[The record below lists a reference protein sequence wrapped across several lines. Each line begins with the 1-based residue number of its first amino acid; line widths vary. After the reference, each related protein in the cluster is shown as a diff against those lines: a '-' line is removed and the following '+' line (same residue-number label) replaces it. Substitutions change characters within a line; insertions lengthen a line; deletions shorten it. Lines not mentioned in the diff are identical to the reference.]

1 MRRVL
6 AVSLLGMMGSVA
18 ASAAT
23 PTLAV
28 DGKIV
33 RWANPR
39 LELAANPA
47 NQSGLSASSIRD
59 AAVRGLERW
68 RAAAPGRLSFDY
80 WQGSDRKVFETN
92 SNLNGHS
99 SLYFASQS
107 LAGVDPQVLG
117 LTQVWFSTET
127 GRILETDIVLNDV
140 QFRFSTQATDTTG
153 YGSGSTSGT
162 TVFLENVLT
171 HELGHAFGLSHSGV
185 MQSTML
191 FMESPDQN
199 HLGCDDQVG
208 LQSLYGAGEAGA
220 IQVRIRG
227 VDGRAL
233 LGANVLAISRRRG
246 TVLRSALSDRDGV
259 ARITGLEAGEY
270 DVMAE
275 PYYAGASPLSPY
287 YAGLNHR
294 ICPNG
299 LHFKRTWRTEAGSQ
313 RLAGISVSG
322 GLESDAGELMVSC
335 QSALQAPSS
344 DLQQRTVLKFGEESG
359 SIAALFQPAPTTL
372 ARLRIESSGG
382 DLTVRLLSFSLYS
395 PVQVRAT
402 LWTDQG
408 GVPRQ
413 GVLTSERAPLYVSES
428 GFKNFDTEIRAQGLV
443 PGVYWL
449 ELTSSSIPVQSYP
462 AGSLARDG
470 QPFFAVQVSRGELP
484 LTDSRCRQDESFAEY
499 QSPPGD
505 PPRRSFED
513 EEVGFLAGCGTVQKI
528 NRGGSMELLA
538 GFVPWGFALWMG
550 VLFGL
555 KELLKRSSRVALAPA
570 RA

>member
-1 MRRVL
+1 M
-6 AVSLLGMMGSVA
+6 ASVA
-18 ASAAT
+18 TLAAT
-23 PTLAV
+23 PTLTG

-39 LELAANPA
+39 LELAANTV
-47 NQSGLSASSIRD
+47 NQSGLSALQIRE

-68 RAAAPGRLSFDY
+68 KAAAQGRLSFDY

-107 LAGVDPQVLG
+107 QAGVDPQVLG

-140 QFRFSTQATDTTG
+140 QFRLSTQATDTTG

-171 HELGHAFGLSHSGV
+171 HELGHALGLSHSGV
-185 MQSTML
+185 LQSTML

-208 LQSLYGAGEAGA
+208 LQSLYGAGESGA

-227 VDGRAL
+227 ADGRAL

-246 TVLRSALSDRDGV
+246 TVLRSALSDREGV

-270 DVMAE
+270 DLMAE

-294 ICPNG
+294 ICSNG
-299 LHFKRTWRTEAGSQ
+299 LHFKRTFKLEAGSQ
-313 RLAGISVSG
+313 RLAGVSVNA
-322 GLESDAGELMVSC
+322 GLESDAGELTVSC
-335 QSALQAPSS
+335 QSTIQAPSS
-344 DLQQRTVLKFGEESG
+344 DPLQRTVLKWGEESG
-359 SIAALFQPAPTTL
+359 SFVTLYQPTL
-372 ARLRIESSGG
+372 ATLATSARLRVESSGG
-382 DLTVRLLSFSLYS
+382 DLAVRLLSFSLYS

-402 LWTDQG
+402 LSN
-408 GVPRQ
+408 
-413 GVLTSERAPLYVSES
+413 VLTSERAPLYVSES

-449 ELTSSSIPVQSYP
+449 ELTSNSIPVQSYP
-462 AGSLARDG
+462 AGSLARDW
-470 QPFFAVQVSRGELP
+470 QPFFIVQVSRGEVP
-484 LTDSRCRQDESFAEY
+484 VTDSRCRQDESFAEY
-499 QSPPGD
+499 RSPPGD
-505 PPRRSFED
+505 PPRRSLES

-528 NRGGSMELLA
+528 NFGFEL
-538 GFVPWGFALWMG
+538 WGFALWMG

-555 KELLKRSSRVALAPA
+555 KELLKRSSRVALATA
-570 RA
+570 SA